1 MKSRLDDRHDRAN
14 PKRFKQIETQ
24 NELKFAVKYLEATAN
39 MKMTDQDVEI
49 SENLAK
55 EFKHNSLMEY
65 SNIQLDF
72 IKVYDQRILV
82 MVIGRL

>member
-1 MKSRLDDRHDRAN
+1 MLTGPRYL
-14 PKRFKQIETQ
+14 KRFKQKIETQ
-24 NELKFAVKYLEATAN
+24 NELTFAENYLEATKN
-39 MKMTDQDVEI
+39 MEITDQDVEI

-72 IKVYDQRILV
+72 IKVYGQRILV